1 MRTTTLASILF
12 FGQVY
17 GGLFGDMPLGKRDLT
32 EDQMRRY
39 VDSIIE
45 PLEERD
51 TPTST
56 VNITQWNE
64 SVLSACTTQLQSLN
78 GDAGNPSG
86 IAACYNIPFWDNST
100 GIFHADVRLFMI
112 SQPTGEFAG
121 ISAQNVQV
129 DLAYASATAQSVDNA
144 ALRRRD
150 DSISLMARGEMG
162 KRQTPTLAQSY
173 ALYGK
178 LDQDML
184 GMDMSTL
191 KSALVPTVTLTGT
204 SPQGTQASTTL
215 SFTSSSFL
223 VGSFSTSSSK
233 SVTQANVA
241 SQQTPLQTLVV
252 GPGQQFVLPGTH
264 ILITPVGAIVTGVWA
279 LLLAM
284 TIGYGTVK
292 RIQFKEQYRR
302 RVAKV
307 MQGRYDTI

>member
-1 MRTTTLASILF
+1 
-12 FGQVY
+12 
-17 GGLFGDMPLGKRDLT
+17 MPLGKRDLA

-39 VDSIIE
+39 VESIIE

-100 GIFHADVRLFMI
+100 GIFHADLRLFMI

-129 DLAYASATAQSVDNA
+129 DLAYTSATAQSVDNA

-150 DSISLMARGEMG
+150 DSISLMARGEVG

-184 GMDMSTL
+184 STDMYVISLSLNLISNLTCTAFRSTL
-191 KSALVPTVTLTGT
+191 KNALVPTVTLTGT
-204 SPQGTQASTTL
+204 SPQGIQPNTTL

-223 VGSFSTSSSK
+223 VGSLSAPSSK

-241 SQQTPLQTLVV
+241 TQQTPLQTLVV

-279 LLLAM
+279 LLLAT

-292 RIQFKEQYRR
+292 RMQFKEQYRR